1 MATQME
7 ATMLTPTAARI
18 EDEVLSQRR
27 PGVAGAASGVPLLV
41 PSAGREQRR
50 RPVRPCAK
58 CQQRMDEPSR
68 ERSQAQLGPGASER
82 EQESAVHHAFEM
94 AGQPCARIGR
104 QRNDETGEEHFDDD
118 RGQKLRS
125 ARPRRFSIR
134 SQPVIS
140 LGRS

>member
-1 MATQME
+1 
-7 ATMLTPTAARI
+7 
-18 EDEVLSQRR
+18 
-27 PGVAGAASGVPLLV
+27 
-41 PSAGREQRR
+41 
-50 RPVRPCAK
+50 
-58 CQQRMDEPSR
+58 MDEPSR

-104 QRNDETGEEHFDDD
+104 QRNDETGEGHFDDD
-118 RGQKLRS
+118 WGQKLRS
-125 ARPRRFSIR
+125 ARPKRFSTR